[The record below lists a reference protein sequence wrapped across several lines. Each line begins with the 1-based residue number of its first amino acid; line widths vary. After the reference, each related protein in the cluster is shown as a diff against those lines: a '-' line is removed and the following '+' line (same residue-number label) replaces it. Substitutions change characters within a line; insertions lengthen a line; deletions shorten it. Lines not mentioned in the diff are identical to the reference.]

1 MRPERNVEPLIRV
14 QNLDKEEIEEMIN
27 RIRNGENII
36 QQGEQADKIEQVNY
50 GT

>member
-36 QQGEQADKIEQVNY
+36 QQGEQADKIEQVNC

>member
-14 QNLDKEEIEEMIN
+14 KNLDKEEIEEMIN